1 MIISTKEQVFTI
13 MGKYYGN
20 AYWRSAVGCYS
31 EEDLIFLTEI
41 LDKINALG
49 YQSNAKNGS
58 LYVWMSK
65 RDVDSQFLVDRQ
77 YWQHRWCRSY
87 FQLKIKI
94 TSIFLRTS
102 YKVRSFRWLCILKCY
117 NKKYGR
123 PTIKTF
129 HAQYESLVHLKGCMI
144 QYSIKLDYNG
154 RTLWKSKHWHFFFAF
169 YCFYLL
175 AVKVQSRA

>member
-58 LYVWMSK
+58 LYV
-65 RDVDSQFLVDRQ
+65 
-77 YWQHRWCRSY
+77 
-87 FQLKIKI
+87 
-94 TSIFLRTS
+94 
-102 YKVRSFRWLCILKCY
+102 
-117 NKKYGR
+117 
-123 PTIKTF
+123 
-129 HAQYESLVHLKGCMI
+129 
-144 QYSIKLDYNG
+144 
-154 RTLWKSKHWHFFFAF
+154 
-169 YCFYLL
+169 
-175 AVKVQSRA
+175 